1 MRLNTEYLDRI
12 VQTLDSAFA
21 LLRQQ
26 EPGSIAYEI
35 YRAACV
41 KEFELA
47 EEQCGN
53 LLKKRISGYFASNR
67 DVDELFFKDIFRH
80 AAKHALIAGEAC
92 ERWLTYR
99 DIRNRSAHQYGE
111 QYARD
116 VLDALPAF
124 ITDAQSLSL
133 VIGEETP

>member
-12 VQTLDSAFA
+12 VQTLDGAFV
-21 LLRQQ
+21 LLQRQ
-26 EPGSIAYEI
+26 EPESIAYDI

-47 EEQCGN
+47 KEQCGN

-67 DVDELFFKDIFRH
+67 QVDDLFFKDVFRH
-80 AAKHALIAGEAC
+80 AAKHALITSEAC

-99 DIRNRSAHQYGE
+99 DIRNRSTHQYGE
-111 QYARD
+111 QYAKD
-116 VLDALPAF
+116 VLNALPAF
-124 ITDAQSLSL
+124 ITDAQALSL
-133 VIGEETP
+133 VIGEEIP